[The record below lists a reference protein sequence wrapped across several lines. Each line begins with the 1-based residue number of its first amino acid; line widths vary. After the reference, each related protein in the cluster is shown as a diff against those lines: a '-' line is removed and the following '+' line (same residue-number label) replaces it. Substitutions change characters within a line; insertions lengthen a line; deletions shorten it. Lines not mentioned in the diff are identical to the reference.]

1 MSSLYSPKN
10 IYIIGYTSP
19 SDFAWSKEQVGALNI
34 LLEES
39 LLFKEE
45 NNIKFMGIMK
55 EIS

>member
-1 MSSLYSPKN
+1 MV
-10 IYIIGYTSP
+10 
-19 SDFAWSKEQVGALNI
+19 KEQVGALNI

-45 NNIKFMGIMK
+45 NNIKFMGIIK

>member
-1 MSSLYSPKN
+1 M
-10 IYIIGYTSP
+10 YIIGYISP